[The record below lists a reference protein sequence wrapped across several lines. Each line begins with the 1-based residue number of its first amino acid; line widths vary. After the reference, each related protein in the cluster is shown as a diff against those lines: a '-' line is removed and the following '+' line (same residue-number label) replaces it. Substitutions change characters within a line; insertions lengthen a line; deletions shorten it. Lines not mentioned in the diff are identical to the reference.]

1 MNVTY
6 KKKTLI
12 ARCTINECLDVGKEK
27 KNVVLVITGNAW
39 YSGNNNDQWHLEGRF
54 LLGVC
59 IYISSGSHV
68 SNLCTN
74 TYVVQT
80 SVLG

>member
-6 KKKTLI
+6 KKKSLI
-12 ARCTINECLDVGKEK
+12 ARCTINECLDVGKK
-27 KNVVLVITGNAW
+27 KKVVLVITGNAW

-59 IYISSGSHV
+59 IYISLGSHV
-68 SNLCTN
+68 PNLCTS
-74 TYVVQT
+74 TCVVQA
-80 SVLG
+80 SALR